1 MYAFPILLDVELVG
15 DGDMGKF
22 RSGAVVRQIMCFV
35 SMFAKFGGDANHVV
49 NVYVFC
55 ILHVAKVVGQCM
67 VAN

>member
-1 MYAFPILLDVELVG
+1 MVT
-15 DGDMGKF
+15 
-22 RSGAVVRQIMCFV
+22 QIMCFV